1 MLDDLQFS
9 EGFAQFLVQREII
22 APETALQ
29 ALDLQ
34 RAATPPV
41 GRLALEQQLLTMK
54 QVFAVLSAQAVSDR
68 RFGEQAVVMGYLA
81 EAQLEE
87 LLAHQREVRPGLSAI
102 LYDMGALTRR
112 ELQKHRRAYLRE
124 LESALV

>member
-9 EGFAQFLVQREII
+9 EGFAQFLVQQEII
-22 APETALQ
+22 GTETALQ

-54 QVFAVLSAQAVSDR
+54 QVFAVLSAQADSGR
-68 RFGEQAVVMGYLA
+68 RFGEQAVVMGYLDD
-81 EAQLEE
+81 AQLAA
-87 LLAHQREVRPGLSAI
+87 LLAHQRDVRPGLSAI
-102 LYDMGALTRR
+102 LHDMGALKKRD
-112 ELQKHRRAYLRE
+112 LQKHRRAYLRE

>member
-22 APETALQ
+22 APDTALQ

-41 GRLALEQQLLTMK
+41 GRLALEQQLLTMR
-54 QVFAVLSAQAVSDR
+54 QVFTVLAAQADSGR
-68 RFGEQAVVMGYLA
+68 RFGEQAVLMDYLDD
-81 EAQLEE
+81 EQLSA
-87 LLAHQREVRPGLSAI
+87 LLSHQRQVRPGLSAI
-102 LYDMGALTRR
+102 LYDMGALPKRD
-112 ELQKHRRAYLRE
+112 LQKHRRAYLRE
-124 LESALV
+124 LESTLV